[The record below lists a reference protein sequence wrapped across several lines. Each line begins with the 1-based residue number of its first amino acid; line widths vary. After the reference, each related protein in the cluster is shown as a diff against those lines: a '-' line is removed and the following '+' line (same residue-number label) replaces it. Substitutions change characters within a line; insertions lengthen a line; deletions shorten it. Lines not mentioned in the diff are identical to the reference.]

1 MIVGVCSVFPMII
14 YIYTHTPLIIR
25 LVQVLIST
33 NMFYQEETHSR
44 LLVVMPIE
52 LVGRI
57 WNHQTWDVGTFDLH
71 YFNTYDIR
79 FWKSYG
85 CVRLGIHSVMFTMWP
100 MAEDH
105 PVFLKTNVVI
115 QLVTLEAFNEGFII
129 ILHFIICF
137 CLMTHQQKIWV
148 GKWM

>member
-1 MIVGVCSVFPMII
+1 MFCFPDAYI
-14 YIYTHTPLIIR
+14 YIYIYIFIYTHTPLIIR

-57 WNHQTWDVGTFDLH
+57 WNHQTWDVAHL
-71 YFNTYDIR
+71 TYIISIR
-79 FWKSYG
+79 MIYVERCWVILRNLWKSYG
-85 CVRLGIHSVMFTMWP
+85 CVRLGIH
-100 MAEDH
+100 H

-137 CLMTHQQKIWV
+137 GLMTHQQKIWV